1 MSNEKKSNFID
12 DYVCHLSVREI
23 VLSIYFLLKAQ
34 RQKNTF
40 EFYIKT
46 RWCHCRIR
54 FNSHLY
60 SSNVERTENRWM
72 RKVTHLIDKPF
83 HYIFLWFYILQNA
96 FLILFIHGNRARCVG
111 MAVNAFLHACYTCE
125 SSNYSVYL
133 ADSKVTHCECSV
145 CRAGVFSLLSFRL
158 LESTIKEVIEIIRR
172 YLQVTH
178 NTRSSR
184 CKAMTSFSFIMTN
197 SLKPKKKDW
206 KEWTR
211 HEREKRRN
219 ISSQQPENP
228 YVGNPTFNKATTFHV
243 NKNRRQKFV
252 HLLCEWVR
260 WK

>member
-1 MSNEKKSNFID
+1 MSLECAWNCVKYLFSFKS
-12 DYVCHLSVREI
+12 S
-23 VLSIYFLLKAQ
+23 KT
-34 RQKNTF
+34 KNTF

-145 CRAGVFSLLSFRL
+145 CRAGVFSLL
-158 LESTIKEVIEIIRR
+158 
-172 YLQVTH
+172 
-178 NTRSSR
+178 
-184 CKAMTSFSFIMTN
+184 FSFAGVN
-197 SLKPKKKDW
+197 N
-206 KEWTR
+206 
-211 HEREKRRN
+211 KRSNRN
-219 ISSQQPENP
+219 YPAISSGHPQ
-228 YVGNPTFNKATTFHV
+228 YSIVSV
-243 NKNRRQKFV
+243 
-252 HLLCEWVR
+252 
-260 WK
+260 